1 VVRRLHASSDCV
13 CGLQPCLTPHCV
25 AFDFTTYGG
34 NLVAD
39 DRSLAP
45 YQGTPEEVAGAML
58 TLAELQ
64 PGETFCDLGC
74 GDGRVLLHALQH
86 FGTGAVLGWELDPA
100 VHRLA
105 QAHMAARLGENS
117 ELARRVQLHCG
128 DARDAQLAGCH
139 VVALYLL
146 PAGHAA
152 LEPHLRAQ
160 LPAGCGVR
168 VVAHGWPVPGWTAAR
183 EQVTSMGTRLYL
195 YKR

>member
-1 VVRRLHASSDCV
+1 M
-13 CGLQPCLTPHCV
+13 
-25 AFDFTTYGG
+25 DFTTFGG

-45 YQGTPEEVAGAML
+45 YQGTPEEVARAML

-64 PGETFCDLGC
+64 PGETFCDLGS

-86 FGTGAVLGWELDPA
+86 FGAGRVLGWELDPV

-105 QAHMAARLGENS
+105 QAHVAARLGEDS
-117 ELARRVQLHCG
+117 ELARRVTLHCG
-128 DARDAQLAGCH
+128 DARNAELAGCH

-152 LEPHLRAQ
+152 LEPHLRTQ
-160 LPAGCGVR
+160 LPAGCGAR
-168 VVAHGWPVPGWTAAR
+168 VVAHGWPVPGWTATR
-183 EQVTSMGTRLYL
+183 EEVTSMGTRLYL

>member
-1 VVRRLHASSDCV
+1 MVRRLHASSDCV

-86 FGTGAVLGWELDPA
+86 FGAGAVLGWELDPA

-105 QAHMAARLGENS
+105 QAHMAARRAAV
-117 ELARRVQLHCG
+117 ARGATTAPKCSVCI
-128 DARDAQLAGCH
+128 AAG
-139 VVALYLL
+139 VS
-146 PAGHAA
+146 
-152 LEPHLRAQ
+152 LRAKEEDG
-160 LPAGCGVR
+160 A
-168 VVAHGWPVPGWTAAR
+168 
-183 EQVTSMGTRLYL
+183 
-195 YKR
+195 